1 MKYKSRAI
9 TLNYLKHGESSII
22 AKIFTEEKGLQSF
35 IVKGVRAKNA
45 KKKLGLF
52 QPLQLLN
59 INASH
64 FPKKNLQYINEIGLE
79 HNQIDDKIDMKKKF
93 IFIFIAEVVSKVL
106 LETEKDKSLFKF
118 IWELKKTINNLK
130 KISPNFP
137 LIFLISLS
145 EYLGFSPSKDEV
157 NGEYFNMELGG
168 FANNKQEL
176 NYYIEKENSLHL
188 RGLLENKDIDIPY
201 KNRNKILL
209 QLIEY
214 YKLQHHELKNMTS
227 HLIIESLRTWNISQ

>member
-9 TLNYLKHGESSII
+9 TLKYLKHGESSII

-35 IVKGVRAKNA
+35 IVKGVRAKKT

-93 IFIFIAEVVSKVL
+93 ISIFIAEVVSKVL
-106 LETEKDKSLFKF
+106 LETEKDKALFKF
-118 IWELKKTINNLK
+118 IWDLKKTINNLK

-145 EYLGFSPSKDEV
+145 EYLGFSPSKDEI
-157 NGEYFNMELGG
+157 NGEYFNMELGV
-168 FANNKQEL
+168 FANNKQQL
-176 NYYIEKENSLHL
+176 NYYIEKDNSLYL
-188 RGLLENKDIDIPY
+188 RKLLENKDIDIPY
-201 KNRNKILL
+201 INRNQILL
-209 QLIEY
+209 QLIQY

-227 HLIIESLRTWNISQ
+227 HLIIESLRT

>member
-22 AKIFTEEKGLQSF
+22 AKIFTEETGLQSF

-106 LETEKDKSLFKF
+106 LETEKDKALFEF
-118 IWELKKTINNLK
+118 IWDLKKTINNLK

-168 FANNKQEL
+168 FANNKQQL

-227 HLIIESLRTWNISQ
+227 HLIIESLRT

>member
-9 TLNYLKHGESSII
+9 TLKYLKHGESSII

-93 IFIFIAEVVSKVL
+93 ISIFIAEVVSKVL
-106 LETEKDKSLFKF
+106 LETETDKALFKF
-118 IWELKKTINNLK
+118 IWDLKKTINNLK

-145 EYLGFSPSKDEV
+145 
-157 NGEYFNMELGG
+157 
-168 FANNKQEL
+168 
-176 NYYIEKENSLHL
+176 
-188 RGLLENKDIDIPY
+188 
-201 KNRNKILL
+201 
-209 QLIEY
+209 
-214 YKLQHHELKNMTS
+214 
-227 HLIIESLRTWNISQ
+227 

>member
-9 TLNYLKHGESSII
+9 TLKYLKHGESSII

-35 IVKGVRAKNA
+35 IVKGVRAKKT

-93 IFIFIAEVVSKVL
+93 ISIFIAEVVSKVL
-106 LETEKDKSLFKF
+106 LETEKDKALFKF
-118 IWELKKTINNLK
+118 IWDLKKTINNLK

-168 FANNKQEL
+168 FANNKQQL

-227 HLIIESLRTWNISQ
+227 HLIIESLRT